1 MHTTNLVLD
10 TNILLYTLDES
21 AIFHSK
27 SLEIMRS
34 SSFNRFVTTKSISEY
49 FAVCSKLDI
58 ESEKVIAF
66 YDEMERNISFLFPSK
81 ESLSIFTELIEKY
94 KPRGNRI
101 FDIEIVS
108 VMLANDVK
116 NLAILNTDDFKSIT
130 EINLLPLQ

>member
-1 MHTTNLVLD
+1 MIDLVLD
-10 TNILLYTLDES
+10 TNILIYALDES
-21 AIFHSK
+21 SIFHDK
-27 SLEIMRS
+27 SIEIIES
-34 SSFNRFVTTKSISEY
+34 PSFNRFITTKSITEY

-108 VMLANDVK
+108 VMLANEVK
-116 NLAILNTDDFKSIT
+116 NLATFNIDDFKNIT
-130 EINLLPLQ
+130 EINLLPFE